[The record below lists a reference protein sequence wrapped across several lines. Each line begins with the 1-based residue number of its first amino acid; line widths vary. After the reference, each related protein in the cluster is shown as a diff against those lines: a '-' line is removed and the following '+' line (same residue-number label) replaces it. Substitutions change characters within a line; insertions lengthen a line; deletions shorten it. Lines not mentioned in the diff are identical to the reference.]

1 MVRGKLGG
9 CLKGITENVDYLKNL
24 GVNAIYINPI
34 FAAGEYHKYD
44 LLDYFHIDPCFGT
57 NDDFKELV
65 DTFHANGIRVIIDG
79 VFNHCGWHFP
89 AFEDVVQKGEASD
102 KRTGSMDCNSRLSA
116 LKTRR
121 SIRITNAS
129 VTSG

>member
-1 MVRGKLGG
+1 MYISGKPTEAAFEGNVVRGKLGG

-57 NDDFKELV
+57 MMILKSWW
-65 DTFHANGIRVIIDG
+65 T
-79 VFNHCGWHFP
+79 P
-89 AFEDVVQKGEASD
+89 
-102 KRTGSMDCNSRLSA
+102 SMP
-116 LKTRR
+116 TE
-121 SIRITNAS
+121 
-129 VTSG
+129 SG

>member
-44 LLDYFHIDPCFGT
+44 LLDYFT
-57 NDDFKELV
+57 L
-65 DTFHANGIRVIIDG
+65 THALEQMMI
-79 VFNHCGWHFP
+79 
-89 AFEDVVQKGEASD
+89 
-102 KRTGSMDCNSRLSA
+102 
-116 LKTRR
+116 
-121 SIRITNAS
+121 
-129 VTSG
+129 